1 MDMQKKKMI
10 VIGSVVGGVIIIF
23 LLVLYFGGWM
33 RGGAGTVAPG
43 APGTPVAPGASL
55 SPSSSLTN
63 VVFNK
68 SVYDVALARAVVWQ
82 SGAALAKMTLA
93 DTSGGTWDFIF
104 VSSKIKNK
112 GFEIVANG
120 QGVLRA
126 NEIAIIG
133 SGDALPVNSISPDE
147 AMAKARAVPGY
158 GNAAIV
164 SLEMIYNARSHAW
177 YWGVKTST
185 GLTVTIK
192 ATP

>member
-1 MDMQKKKMI
+1 MVRSPVPRRVAALVVRRAERYFLTISTAQIFKSMDMQKKKMI
-10 VIGSVVGGVIIIF
+10 VMGSVVGGVIIIF

-104 VSSKIKNK
+104 VSSKMSH
-112 GFEIVANG
+112 NG
-120 QGVLRA
+120 
-126 NEIAIIG
+126 
-133 SGDALPVNSISPDE
+133 
-147 AMAKARAVPGY
+147 K
-158 GNAAIV
+158 
-164 SLEMIYNARSHAW
+164 
-177 YWGVKTST
+177 
-185 GLTVTIK
+185 
-192 ATP
+192 